1 MLKLMII
8 MNADIMA
15 LYWVVVYENPP
26 FQGGVVHAAIPWGS
40 KRPAELF
47 CLQLRRQGFYG
58 KIIKDYNY
66 EKGDSS
72 WGHWECNF

>member
-15 LYWVVVYENPP
+15 LYWVVVY
-26 FQGGVVHAAIPWGS
+26 QGAMLQAAMPWGS
-40 KRPAELF
+40 KRPAELYCF
-47 CLQLRRQGFYG
+47 QLRRQGLFV

-66 EKGDSS
+66 EKGDNT
-72 WGHWECNF
+72 WGHWE